1 MGQPAT
7 AGDCTV
13 ATGLTAFA
21 PCPDIVPLAPATVL
35 ATTATRVRMITY
47 YIDNTDTL
55 HPRLVRRIN
64 NGSPT
69 VFDNTSG
76 TTVAFDVDKLQI
88 SYDLV
93 DGNAN
98 PSYVLFSA
106 ADLAGTVGTGACAP
120 VAPVTP
126 CTVNMVR
133 KINVTLGTRSRKPF
147 SVTGRYFHNQLTTQ
161 ISLRG
166 MAFVNEYS
174 GP

>member
-1 MGQPAT
+1 MGKPCV

-13 ATGLTAFA
+13 ATGLTFFA
-21 PCPDIVPLAPATVL
+21 PSPDIALPSPQTVPPTPFLS
-35 ATTATRVRMITY
+35 TTATRVRMISY

-88 SYDLV
+88 SYDLA
-93 DGNAN
+93 DNATN
-98 PSYVLFSA
+98 PSYVKFNA
-106 ADLAGTVGTGACAP
+106 ADLAGGGACGVPA
-120 VAPVTP
+120 
-126 CTVNMVR
+126 CSVNQVR

-147 SVTGRYFHNQLTTQ
+147 SVSGRYFHNQLTTQ